1 MLKESPTENSDTIQH
16 VHAAD
21 TPKVKKKI
29 DRFCFN
35 ISINVAFNKLLI

>member
-21 TPKVKKKI
+21 TPKVKKI
-29 DRFCFN
+29 DRFRFN
-35 ISINVAFNKLLI
+35 VSINVAFN

>member
-21 TPKVKKKI
+21 TPKVKKNRQI
-29 DRFCFN
+29 LF
-35 ISINVAFNKLLI
+35 